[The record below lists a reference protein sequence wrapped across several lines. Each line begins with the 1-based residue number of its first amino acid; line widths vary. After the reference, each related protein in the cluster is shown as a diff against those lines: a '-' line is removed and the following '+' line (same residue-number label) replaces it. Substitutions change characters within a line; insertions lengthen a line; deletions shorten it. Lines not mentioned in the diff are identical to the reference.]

1 MCLVQNIST
10 KKPPTLFFQPRP
22 TPLLF
27 RPLLLLIIITMSN
40 PLPHPPPIIPPPPII
55 RDSRVLTT
63 KSVLIFIVN
72 ARRNIFI
79 TYYFAKIIFLVQILV
94 VKQEMKLLILV
105 GQKQMKKNV
114 AVKLVFLMKSVIFV
128 CQPNVSKFVL
138 KKSLIISLRR
148 LFH

>member
-10 KKPPTLFFQPRP
+10 KKPPTLFFLPRP

-114 AVKLVFLMKSVIFV
+114 AVKLVFLMKYVIFV